1 MNEDNNK
8 KIKDSLIKLYLKL
21 KLPLKS
27 KEKKNS
33 ENEEKSENL
42 SNQSIL
48 TLIEY
53 ISSIYDISLSMK
65 TDEEVKNYINST
77 NLKYLNNFNYY

>member
-21 KLPLKS
+21 KLPLKN

-33 ENEEKSENL
+33 ENEEK
-42 SNQSIL
+42 
-48 TLIEY
+48 
-53 ISSIYDISLSMK
+53 
-65 TDEEVKNYINST
+65 
-77 NLKYLNNFNYY
+77 